1 MRIVLC
7 FPNEARH
14 REQMLRVAPE
24 AEIVNASYENIAEQ
38 ILEADVFCGHDRFLT
53 IPWDE
58 VVRRGK
64 LRYIQSTAAGM
75 DHCLVDS
82 VIESDITVCSASGVL
97 ADQVADQTMALL
109 FGWSRSLGVFVRAQ
123 QAKEF
128 VRRPTRDVHRS
139 TIGIVGFGGNGRRL
153 AEVLAPFRCRILAT
167 DYFPLDKPAH
177 VEQLWGPERL
187 NDLLPQLDYLIL
199 SAPLNGATRGM
210 IDARA
215 LRLMKPTACLVNV
228 ARGPLVV
235 ERDLVAAL
243 REQRLAG
250 AAVDVTEVEPLPS
263 DSPLWDM
270 PNVLI
275 TPHVGG
281 QSGRRAEDMTNL
293 FSENLR
299 RYLSGEP
306 LFNLLTDKRL
316 GFPHPSQRPPA
327 WVYDPGRGEG

>member
-7 FPNEARH
+7 FPNEPHH
-14 REQMLRVAPE
+14 REQMLRVAPQ
-24 AEIVNASYENIAEQ
+24 AEIINASYEEISQQ

-75 DHCLVDS
+75 DHCLVPS
-82 VIESDITVCSASGVL
+82 VIASDITVCSASGVL

-123 QAKEF
+123 QSKEF

-167 DYFPLDKPAH
+167 DHFPIDKPPH
-177 VEQLWGPERL
+177 VEQLWGPDRL
-187 NDLLPQLDYLIL
+187 DELLAQVDYLIL
-199 SAPLNGATRGM
+199 AAPLNDATRGM

-215 LRLMKPTACLVNV
+215 MRLMKPTACIVNV

-243 REQRLAG
+243 REKRLAG
-250 AAVDVTEVEPLPS
+250 AAVDVTEVEPLPAE
-263 DSPLWDM
+263 SPLWDM
-270 PNVLI
+270 PHVLI

-281 QSGRRAEDMTNL
+281 QSGRRAADMTNL
-293 FSENLR
+293 FCENLR
-299 RYLSGEP
+299 RYLSDEP
-306 LFNLLTDKRL
+306 MFNRLTDKQL

-327 WVYDPGRGEG
+327 WVYEGRGMSP